1 MTVLTLQ
8 RLAFALFP
16 ASLLAVAAVGIGWAL
31 YYQLSPWLLA
41 ALVVL
46 TVLCVPLSLR
56 LRGEVR
62 RTCEVES
69 VRERVRALEEQ
80 ERISAAY
87 RQKILADEEDIR
99 EARRRVA
106 EEVDEA
112 RAMVAARDVVAASRR
127 LSCALELMG
136 DGAYRQCDHPSA
148 DAMVSMKAQACREAG
163 VDPQF
168 ALEIPRDIPVS
179 AVDLCAVLG
188 NLADN
193 GLAAAERA
201 REAGVAPYLRL
212 RSVMR
217 DGYLVITAQNPLCEA
232 DNEALQARAIARSR
246 RRFRTVT
253 SHGWGLSIVAS
264 VAARYDGE
272 MTSQVADGAFKVTV
286 VLNLEEG
293 QEVGSR

>member
-1 MTVLTLQ
+1 MLTLQ

-16 ASLLAVAAVGIGWAL
+16 VSLLAVAAVGIEWAL

-46 TVLCVPLSLR
+46 AVLCVPLSLR
-56 LRGEVR
+56 LRSEVR

-80 ERISAAY
+80 ERVSAAY

-112 RAMVAARDVVAASRR
+112 RAMVAARDVAAASRR

-201 REAGVAPYLRL
+201 REAGVTPYLRL

-232 DNEALQARAIARSR
+232 DNEALQARAVVRSR
-246 RRFRTVT
+246 RRLRTVA

-264 VAARYDGE
+264 VAARYGGE
-272 MTSQVADGAFKVTV
+272 MTPQVTDGTFRVTV

-293 QEVGSR
+293 QEAGSR